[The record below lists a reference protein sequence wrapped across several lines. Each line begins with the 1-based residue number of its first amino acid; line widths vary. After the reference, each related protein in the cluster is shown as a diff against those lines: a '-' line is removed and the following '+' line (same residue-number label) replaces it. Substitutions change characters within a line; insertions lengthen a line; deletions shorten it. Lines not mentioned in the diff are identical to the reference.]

1 MNVIPLNTIPLNLM
15 GQVKELNIENQTY
28 YFFDDIDIKNFNSNY

>member
-1 MNVIPLNTIPLNLM
+1 MNVIPLNAIPLNLM